1 MESKITS
8 YASTVTSQHREGL
21 EMKEEEEK
29 GGQGKTSYFFGLS
42 HLIVP

>member
-29 GGQGKTSYFFGLS
+29 EGQGKKREGETMYTN
-42 HLIVP
+42 